1 LADSVRDWLFGLE
14 AAGITLGLASI
25 RALLAEL
32 GHPERAF
39 TTVTIAGTNG
49 KGSVTAMVERGLRA
63 AGCRTGRY
71 TSPHL
76 TSIEERVAIDGTSI
90 DAEPF
95 DLAANRV
102 REAAGRL
109 PARPSYFEA
118 TTALAFVAFRE
129 AAVDAA
135 VLEVGLG
142 GRLDATNAA
151 DAALAVITNI
161 GLDHEAFLGNTIAA
175 IAAEKAGVIKPGASV
190 IAGRTSE
197 EALVVL
203 RSKAQAVGASFT
215 YAPQDVI
222 ANATLGPRESRLTLQ
237 TPSLNYGDLRL
248 ALPGRHQVDNAI
260 TAVRA
265 LEVVRERGIA
275 AVDANAI
282 RTALSDVR
290 WPGRLDWRKWRDCEV
305 LVDGAHNP
313 DGARALAAFVRDI
326 LVARVPM
333 VVGIMRDKA
342 IPEVLQ
348 ALAPV
353 ASVFVCTAPSTARA
367 ATPTELAEITSRV
380 VPDIPCVAATTPLEA
395 LTIASQHGSPVV
407 VAGSLFLAADILALV
422 IFFDQF
428 GRRPV

>member
-1 LADSVRDWLFGLE
+1 VADSVRDWLFGLE
-14 AAGITLGLASI
+14 AAGITLGLTAI

-32 GHPERAF
+32 GHPEQAF
-39 TTVTIAGTNG
+39 SVVSVAGTNG

-63 AGCRTGRY
+63 AGRRTGRY

-76 TSIEERVAIDGTSI
+76 TTIEERVAIDGRSI
-90 DAEPF
+90 GAEPF
-95 DLAANRV
+95 DRAAALV

-118 TTALAFVAFRE
+118 TTALALVAFRD
-129 AAVDAA
+129 AAVDVA

-161 GLDHEAFLGNTIAA
+161 GLDHEAFLGHTLEA

-190 IAGRTSE
+190 VVGRTSE
-197 EALVVL
+197 EALAVL
-203 RSKAQAVGASFT
+203 AAKARDVGASLT
-215 YAPQDVI
+215 YAPQDVV
-222 ANATLGPRESRLTLQ
+222 AHAVVSPRHSRLTLH
-237 TPSLNYGDLRL
+237 TPAQDYGELRL

-260 TAVRA
+260 TGVRA
-265 LEVVRERGIA
+265 LEAAGGRGIA
-275 AVDANAI
+275 WVDASTVSA
-282 RTALSDVR
+282 ALSDVR
-290 WPGRLDWRKWRDCEV
+290 WPGRLDWRRWRDVDV

-313 DGARALAAFVRDI
+313 DGARALAAFVRDT
-326 LVARVPM
+326 LGARVPI

-353 ASVFVCTAPSTARA
+353 ASAFVCTAPSTGRA
-367 ATPTELAEITSRV
+367 ATAVELADIASRV
-380 VPDIPCVAATTPLEA
+380 VPDVRCLTAATPLDA
-395 LTIASQHGSPVV
+395 LTRASHHGSPIV
-407 VAGSLFLAADILALV
+407 VAGSLFLAADILAV
-422 IFFDQF
+422 
-428 GRRPV
+428 VA

>member
-1 LADSVRDWLFGLE
+1 LADSVRHWLFGLE
-14 AAGITLGLASI
+14 AAGITLGLTSI

-63 AGCRTGRY
+63 AGRRTGRY

-90 DAEPF
+90 AADPF
-95 DLAANRV
+95 DRAANRV

-109 PARPSYFEA
+109 PSRPSYFEA
-118 TTALAFVAFRE
+118 TTAIALVAFRE
-129 AAVDAA
+129 AAVDVA

-175 IAAEKAGVIKPGASV
+175 IAGEKAGVIKPGASV

-203 RSKAQAVGASFT
+203 RSRAKEAGASFT
-215 YAPQDVI
+215 YAPQGVI
-222 ANATLGPRESRLTLQ
+222 AHATLRPRESRLTLQ
-237 TPSLNYGDLRL
+237 TPAHDYGNLRL

-265 LEVVRERGIA
+265 LEAARERGIA
-275 AVDANAI
+275 AVDASGI
-282 RTALSDVR
+282 STALSDVR
-290 WPGRLDWRKWRDCEV
+290 WPGRLDWRRWQGRDV

-326 LVARVPM
+326 LAARVPM

-342 IPEVLQ
+342 IAEVLQ

-353 ASVFVCTAPSTARA
+353 ASAFVCTAPSTARA
-367 ATPTELAEITSRV
+367 ATSTELAEIASRV

-395 LTIASQHGSPVV
+395 LTLASQHGSPIV
-407 VAGSLFLAADILALV
+407 VAGSLFLAADILAV
-422 IFFDQF
+422 
-428 GRRPV
+428 VA

>member
-1 LADSVRDWLFGLE
+1 MADSVRDWLFGLE
-14 AAGITLGLASI
+14 AAGITLGLDRI

-32 GHPERAF
+32 GHPEQAF

-63 AGCRTGRY
+63 AGRRTGRY

-76 TSIEERVAIDGTSI
+76 TSIEERAAIDGTSI
-90 DAEPF
+90 SAELF
-95 DLAANRV
+95 DRAANLV

-109 PARPSYFEA
+109 PSRPSYFEA
-118 TTALAFVAFRE
+118 TTAIALVAFSE
-129 AAVDAA
+129 AAVEVA

-151 DAALAVITNI
+151 DAVLAVITNI
-161 GLDHEAFLGNTIAA
+161 GFDHEAFLGNTIAA
-175 IAAEKAGVIKPGASV
+175 IAREKAGVIKRGASV
-190 IAGRTSE
+190 IAGRTSD
-197 EALVVL
+197 EAVVVL
-203 RSKAQAVGASFT
+203 RSKAQEAGASFI
-215 YAPQDVI
+215 YAPQDVV
-222 ANATLGPRESRLTLQ
+222 AHATVGPRESRLTMR
-237 TPSLNYGDLRL
+237 TPAQDYGDLRL
-248 ALPGRHQVDNAI
+248 ALPGQHQVDNAI

-265 LEVVRERGIA
+265 LEVARERGIA
-275 AVDANAI
+275 AVDANVV

-290 WPGRLDWRKWRDCEV
+290 WPGRLDWRRWRDTDV

-313 DGARALAAFVRDI
+313 DGARALAAFVRDT
-326 LVARVPM
+326 LGARVPM

-342 IPEVLQ
+342 IPEVLE

-367 ATPTELAEITSRV
+367 ARPAELSEIAARGF
-380 VPDIPCVAATTPLEA
+380 PDIPCVTAETPLEA
-395 LTIASQHGSPVV
+395 LTIASRHGSPIV

-422 IFFDQF
+422 AA
-428 GRRPV
+428 

>member
-1 LADSVRDWLFGLE
+1 LADAVRDWLFGLE
-14 AAGITLGLASI
+14 AAGITLGLAST

-32 GHPERAF
+32 GHPEQAF

-63 AGCRTGRY
+63 AGRRTGRY

-76 TSIEERVAIDGTSI
+76 TSIEERVAIDGETI
-90 DAEPF
+90 AAVPF
-95 DLAANRV
+95 DRAAALV
-102 REAAGRL
+102 REAADRL
-109 PARPSYFEA
+109 PSRPSYFEA
-118 TTALAFVAFRE
+118 TTAIALVAFRD
-129 AAVDAA
+129 AAVDVA

-151 DAALAVITNI
+151 DAAVAVITNI

-175 IAAEKAGVIKPGASV
+175 IAGEKAGVIKPGASV

-197 EALVVL
+197 EALTVL
-203 RSKAQAVGASFT
+203 VSRAQEMGATLT

-222 ANATLGPRESRLTLQ
+222 AHATLRPRESRLNLR
-237 TPSLNYGDLRL
+237 TPAQDYGDLRL
-248 ALPGRHQVDNAI
+248 ALPGQHQVDNAI

-265 LEVVRERGIA
+265 LEVARERGIA
-275 AVDANAI
+275 QVDATAI

-290 WPGRLDWRKWRDCEV
+290 WPGRLDWRTWRGRDV

-313 DGARALAAFVRDI
+313 DGARALAAFVRDM
-326 LVARVPM
+326 LGARVPI

-353 ASVFVCTAPSTARA
+353 AAMFVCTAPSTPRA
-367 ATPTELAEITSRV
+367 ATPAELSELAARV
-380 VPDIPCVAATTPLEA
+380 VPGVRCVTAATPLDA
-395 LTIASQHGSPVV
+395 LSRASHHGSPIV
-407 VAGSLFLAADILALV
+407 VAGSLYLAADILALTA
-422 IFFDQF
+422 
-428 GRRPV
+428 

>member
-1 LADSVRDWLFGLE
+1 LADTVRDWLFGLE

-32 GHPERAF
+32 GHPEQAF

-63 AGCRTGRY
+63 AGRRTGRY

-76 TSIEERVAIDGTSI
+76 TSIEERVAIDGEQI
-90 DAEPF
+90 GAGPF
-95 DLAANRV
+95 DRAASLV

-109 PARPSYFEA
+109 PSRPSYFEA
-118 TTALAFVAFRE
+118 TTALALVAFRE
-129 AAVDAA
+129 AAVDVA

-151 DAALAVITNI
+151 DAAIAVITNI
-161 GLDHEAFLGNTIAA
+161 GLDHEAFLGNTIEA
-175 IAAEKAGVIKPGASV
+175 IAGEKAGVIKPGASV
-190 IAGRTSE
+190 IVGRTSE
-197 EALVVL
+197 EALTVL
-203 RSKAQAVGASFT
+203 TAKAREMGAFLT
-215 YAPQDVI
+215 YAPQGVI
-222 ANATLGPRESRLTLQ
+222 ADATLGPRESRMTLR
-237 TPSLNYGDLRL
+237 TPAQDYGDVRL

-260 TAVRA
+260 TTVRT
-265 LEVVRERGIA
+265 LEVARDRGIA
-275 AVDANAI
+275 RVDALAI
-282 RTALSDVR
+282 TTALSDVR
-290 WPGRLDWRKWRDCEV
+290 WPGRLDWRTWRGCDV

-313 DGARALAAFVRDI
+313 DGAWALAAFVRDT
-326 LVARVPM
+326 LGVRVPV

-367 ATPTELAEITSRV
+367 ATPVELTEIAARV
-380 VPDIPCVAATTPLEA
+380 TPGIPCVTATTPLEA
-395 LTIASQHGSPVV
+395 LTHAARHGSLIV
-407 VAGSLFLAADILALV
+407 VAGSLFLAGDVLTLV
-422 IFFDQF
+422 A
-428 GRRPV
+428 